1 MTIRIKLAVYASL
14 DLGNSDLYVF
24 VFLYF
29 RDKNKLKL
37 TLNQLAGNGTQKDKY
52 KTLLSQ
58 TIPEV
63 IINSSPGTTQNMQKS
78 VSPNTQS
85 TSNTKQDP
93 ILDSTSKNSAMND

>member
-78 VSPNTQS
+78 VSPIINE
-85 TSNTKQDP
+85 
-93 ILDSTSKNSAMND
+93 